1 MDLKTI
7 FYFLLFTCQ
16 MPELPEVETVRIGL
30 NENTLGWLIEGGEVL
45 LPRAIAYPDQP
56 QAFLD
61 ALIGAEFIEWQRRG
75 KYLIAQL
82 SQGHQ
87 LGVHLRMTGS
97 LLWCDRDTAVGKHTR
112 VRLFLKEKGKRKKG
126 KNRGLKE
133 LRFDDQR
140 TFGKLWGVPSN
151 TATES
156 IITGLQKLGLE
167 PFDIEFTPEHLG
179 VKLSRSGRPIK
190 TVLLDQE
197 IVAGIGNIYADE
209 SLFLGKIHPQKAANS
224 LNSEQVKA
232 LHQGIIRSLSDG
244 IAKGGTTFS
253 SFQNVAGLK
262 GNYIDTAWV
271 FRRTGQPCNICGTV
285 ISRIKLGGRSTHFCT
300 QCQSL

>member
-1 MDLKTI
+1 
-7 FYFLLFTCQ
+7 

>member
-1 MDLKTI
+1 
-7 FYFLLFTCQ
+7 

-30 NENTLGWLIEGGEVL
+30 NENTLGWQIEGGEVL
-45 LPRAIAYPDQP
+45 LPRTIAYPELP
-56 QAFLD
+56 EAFL
-61 ALIGAEFIEWQRRG
+61 AAVIGAEFTEWQRRG

-82 SQGHQ
+82 SNNQTQSNQ

-97 LLWCDRDTAVGKHTR
+97 LLWCDRDELVGKHTR
-112 VRLFLKEKGKRKKG
+112 VRLFMKKKG
-126 KNRGLKE
+126 KEKKEGLKE

-140 TFGKLWGVPSN
+140 TFGKMWLVPSDQP
-151 TATES
+151 TES

-167 PFDIEFTPEHLG
+167 PFDPEFTPEHLAA
-179 VKLSRSGRPIK
+179 KLSRTGRPIK

-197 IVAGIGNIYADE
+197 TVAGIGNIYADE
-209 SLFLGKIHPQKAANS
+209 SLFLAKIHPQKAANS

-253 SFQNVAGLK
+253 SFQNIAGIK

-285 ISRIKLGGRSTHFCT
+285 ISRIKLGGRSTHFCS
-300 QCQSL
+300 QCQSV

>member
-1 MDLKTI
+1 
-7 FYFLLFTCQ
+7 

-30 NENTLGWLIEGGEVL
+30 NENTLGWQIEGGEVL
-45 LPRAIAYPDQP
+45 LPRAIAYPDHTE
-56 QAFLD
+56 AFL
-61 ALIGAEFIEWQRRG
+61 AAVTGTEFIEWQRRG

-82 SQGHQ
+82 SQGNQ

-97 LLWCDRDTAVGKHTR
+97 LLWCDRDATVGKHTR
-112 VRLFLKEKGKRKKG
+112 VRLFLKEKEKRKKENKG
-126 KNRGLKE
+126 ENKGDLKE

-140 TFGKLWGVPSN
+140 TFGKIWWVPSGQP
-151 TATES
+151 TES

-167 PFDIEFTPEHLG
+167 PFDSEFTPEHLAA
-179 VKLSRSGRPIK
+179 KLSRSGRPIK

-197 IVAGIGNIYADE
+197 TVAGIGNIYADE
-209 SLFLGKIHPQKAANS
+209 SLFIGKIHPQKAANS
-224 LNSEQVKA
+224 LNLEQVKA
-232 LHQGIIRSLSDG
+232 LHQGILRSLSDG
-244 IAKGGTTFS
+244 IAAGGTTFS

-285 ISRIKLGGRSTHFCT
+285 ISRIKLGGRSTHFCDH
-300 QCQSL
+300 CQNL

>member
-1 MDLKTI
+1 
-7 FYFLLFTCQ
+7 

-30 NENTLGWLIEGGEVL
+30 NENTLGWQIEGGEIL
-45 LPRAIAYPDQP
+45 LPRAIAYPENS

-61 ALIGAEFIEWQRRG
+61 SLIGAEFIEWQRRG
-75 KYLIAQL
+75 KYLIAKL
-82 SQGHQ
+82 SQGNQ

-97 LLWCDRDTAVGKHTR
+97 LLWCDRDETLGKHTR
-112 VRLFLKEKGKRKKG
+112 VRLFLKEKVKG
-126 KNRGLKE
+126 KKEKGLGQRE

-140 TFGKLWGVPSN
+140 TFGKMWWVPSGQP
-151 TATES
+151 TES
-156 IITGLQKLGLE
+156 VITGLQKLGLE
-167 PFDIEFTPEHLG
+167 PFDAAFTPEHLATQ
-179 VKLSRSGRPIK
+179 LSRSGRPIK

-197 IVAGIGNIYADE
+197 TVAGIGNIYADE

-232 LHQGIIRSLSDG
+232 LHQGIIKSLSDG

-271 FRRTGQPCNICGTV
+271 FRRTGQPCNVCGTS
-285 ISRIKLGGRSTHFCT
+285 ISKIKLGGRSTHFCA
-300 QCQSL
+300 QCQIL

>member
-1 MDLKTI
+1 
-7 FYFLLFTCQ
+7 

-30 NENTLGWLIEGGEVL
+30 NENTLGWQIEGGEVL
-45 LPRAIAYPDQP
+45 LPRAIAYPENP

-75 KYLIAQL
+75 KYLIAKL
-82 SQGHQ
+82 SKNQTQSDQ

-97 LLWCDRDTAVGKHTR
+97 LLWCDRDVAVGKHTR
-112 VRLFLKEKGKRKKG
+112 VRLFLKEKGKGKKE
-126 KNRGLKE
+126 KNSVQKE

-140 TFGKLWGVPSN
+140 TFGKVWWVPSDQP
-151 TATES
+151 TES

-167 PFDIEFTPEHLG
+167 PFDLEFTPEHLAH
-179 VKLSRSGRPIK
+179 KLSRSGRPIK

-197 IVAGIGNIYADE
+197 MVAGIGNIYADE

-224 LNSEQVKA
+224 LNLEQIKA

-271 FRRTGQPCNICGTV
+271 FRRTGQPCNVCGTA
-285 ISRIKLGGRSTHFCT
+285 ISRIKLGGRSTHFCA
-300 QCQSL
+300 QCQIA

>member
-1 MDLKTI
+1 
-7 FYFLLFTCQ
+7 

-30 NENTLGWLIEGGEVL
+30 NENTLGCKIEGGEVL
-45 LPRAIAYPDQP
+45 LPRAIAYPDSP
-56 QAFLD
+56 EAFLD
-61 ALIGAEFIEWQRRG
+61 AITGAEFIEWQRRG

-82 SQGHQ
+82 SDGEQ

-97 LLWCDRDTAVGKHTR
+97 LLWCDREQPVGKHTR
-112 VRLFLKEKGKRKKG
+112 VRLFVKEKGKRQKEKG
-126 KNRGLKE
+126 DIQKE

-140 TFGKLWGVPSN
+140 TFGKMWWVPAGQ
-151 TATES
+151 TTES
-156 IITGLQKLGLE
+156 VITGLQNLGME
-167 PFDIEFTPEHLG
+167 PFDPEFTPEYLAA
-179 VKLSRSGRPIK
+179 KLNRTGRPIK

-197 IVAGIGNIYADE
+197 TVAGIGNIYADE

-224 LNSEQVKA
+224 LSLEEVKA

-253 SFQNVAGLK
+253 SFQNVSGLK

-271 FRRTGQPCNICGTV
+271 FRRTGQPCNVCGTS
-285 ISRIKLGGRSTHFCT
+285 ISRIKLGGRSTHFCSI
-300 QCQSL
+300 CQDTPLSVKK

>member
-1 MDLKTI
+1 
-7 FYFLLFTCQ
+7 

-30 NENTLGWLIEGGEVL
+30 NENTLGWEIEGGEVL
-45 LPRAIAYPDQP
+45 LPRAIAYPDQSE
-56 QAFLD
+56 AFLE
-61 ALIGAEFIEWQRRG
+61 AITGAEFLEWQRRG
-75 KYLIAQL
+75 KYLIAKL
-82 SQGHQ
+82 SQGNQ

-97 LLWCDRDTAVGKHTR
+97 LLWCDRNLLVGKHTR
-112 VRLFLKEKGKRKKG
+112 ARLFLKEKGKKKKEKDLG
-126 KNRGLKE
+126 QME

-140 TFGKLWGVPSN
+140 TFGKIWLVPSN
-151 TATES
+151 QPTES

-167 PFDIEFTPEHLG
+167 PFDPEFTPEHLAA
-179 VKLSRSGRPIK
+179 KLSRTGRPIK

-209 SLFLGKIHPQKAANS
+209 SLFLGKIHPQKPANS
-224 LNSEQVKA
+224 LKPAEIKA
-232 LHQGIIRSLSDG
+232 LHYGIIRSLSDG

-285 ISRIKLGGRSTHFCT
+285 ISRIKLGGRSTHFCS
-300 QCQSL
+300 QCQIS

>member
-1 MDLKTI
+1 
-7 FYFLLFTCQ
+7 

-30 NENTLGWLIEGGEVL
+30 NENTLGWQIEGGEVL
-45 LPRAIAYPDQP
+45 LPRAIAYPENSE
-56 QAFLD
+56 AFL
-61 ALIGAEFIEWQRRG
+61 AAVIGAEFSEWQRRG

-82 SQGHQ
+82 SQGDR

-97 LLWCDRDTAVGKHTR
+97 LLWCDRDTTVGKHTR
-112 VRLFLKEKGKRKKG
+112 VRLFLKEKGKGKKEKG
-126 KNRGLKE
+126 KGKQEKKEGLKE

-140 TFGKLWGVPSN
+140 TFGKVWWVPSHQ
-151 TATES
+151 TTES

-167 PFDIEFTPEHLG
+167 PFDPEFTPEHLAA
-179 VKLSRSGRPIK
+179 KFSRTGRPIK

-197 IVAGIGNIYADE
+197 TVAGIGNIYADE

-224 LNSEQVKA
+224 LSLEQVTS
-232 LHQGIIRSLSDG
+232 LRQGIISSLSDG

-271 FRRTGQPCNICGTV
+271 FRRTGQPCNVCGTL
-285 ISRIKLGGRSTHFCT
+285 ISRIKLGGRSTHFCS

>member
-1 MDLKTI
+1 
-7 FYFLLFTCQ
+7 

-30 NENTLGWLIEGGEVL
+30 NENTLGWQIEGGEVL
-45 LPRAIAYPDQP
+45 LPRAIAYPENSGT
-56 QAFLD
+56 FLTSI
-61 ALIGAEFIEWQRRG
+61 IGAEFAEWQRRG
-75 KYLIAQL
+75 KYLIAQF
-82 SQGHQ
+82 SQGDR

-97 LLWCDRDTAVGKHTR
+97 LLWCDRDTTVGKHTR
-112 VRLFLKEKGKRKKG
+112 VRLFLKEKGKGKKE
-126 KNRGLKE
+126 RLKE

-140 TFGKLWGVPSN
+140 TFGKVWWVPSN
-151 TATES
+151 QTNES

-167 PFDIEFTPEHLG
+167 PFDNEFTPEHLAA
-179 VKLSRSGRPIK
+179 KFSRTSRPIK

-197 IVAGIGNIYADE
+197 TVAGIGNIYADE

-224 LNSEQVKA
+224 LSIDQVTA
-232 LHQGIIRSLSDG
+232 LHRGIIHSLSDG

-271 FRRTGQPCNICGTV
+271 FRRTGKPCNICGTT
-285 ISRIKLGGRSTHFCT
+285 ISRIKLGGRSTHFCS
-300 QCQSL
+300 QCQSF

>member
-1 MDLKTI
+1 
-7 FYFLLFTCQ
+7 

-30 NENTLGWLIEGGEVL
+30 NENTLGWQIEGGEVL
-45 LPRAIAYPDQP
+45 LPRVIAYPDQP

-61 ALIGAEFIEWQRRG
+61 ALIGTDFTEWQRRG

-82 SQGHQ
+82 SQGNQ

-97 LLWCDRDTAVGKHTR
+97 LLWCDRDMAVGKHTR
-112 VRLFLKEKGKRKKG
+112 VRLFLKEKGKGEKEKKG
-126 KNRGLKE
+126 GLKE

-140 TFGKLWGVPSN
+140 TFGKLWLVPSHQ
-151 TATES
+151 ATES

-167 PFDIEFTPEHLG
+167 PFDAKFTPEHLAS
-179 VKLSRSGRPIK
+179 KLSRSGRPIK

-197 IVAGIGNIYADE
+197 TVAGIGNIYADE

-224 LNSEQVKA
+224 LNSEQIKA

-271 FRRTGQPCNICGTV
+271 FRRTGQPCNVCGTV
-285 ISRIKLGGRSTHFCT
+285 ISRIKLGGRSTHFCAN
-300 QCQSL
+300 CQSL

>member
-1 MDLKTI
+1 
-7 FYFLLFTCQ
+7 

-30 NENTLGWLIEGGEVL
+30 NENTLGWQIEGGEVL
-45 LPRAIAYPDQP
+45 LPRAIAYPENP

-61 ALIGAEFIEWQRRG
+61 ALMGSEFIEWQRRG
-75 KYLIAQL
+75 KYLIAKL
-82 SQGHQ
+82 SQGNQ

-97 LLWCDRDTAVGKHTR
+97 LLWCDRDTTVGKHTR
-112 VRLFLKEKGKRKKG
+112 VRLFLKEKGNRKKE
-126 KNRGLKE
+126 KNSSQKE

-140 TFGKLWGVPSN
+140 TFGKVWWVPPSHSP
-151 TATES
+151 ES

-167 PFDIEFTPEHLG
+167 PFDSEFTPEHLAA
-179 VKLSRSGRPIK
+179 KLSRSSRPIK

-197 IVAGIGNIYADE
+197 TVAGIGNIYADE
-209 SLFLGKIHPQKAANS
+209 SLFLGKIHPQKVANS
-224 LNSEQVKA
+224 LSLEQVKS
-232 LHQGIIRSLSDG
+232 LHQGITRSLSDG

-271 FRRTGQPCNICGTV
+271 FRRTGQPCNVCGTV
-285 ISRIKLGGRSTHFCT
+285 ISRIKLGGRSTHFCS

>member
-1 MDLKTI
+1 
-7 FYFLLFTCQ
+7 

-30 NENTLGWLIEGGEVL
+30 NENTLGWQIEGGEVL
-45 LPRAIAYPDQP
+45 LPRAIAYPENSEN
-56 QAFLD
+56 FL
-61 ALIGAEFIEWQRRG
+61 ASAIGAEFIEWQRRG
-75 KYLIAQL
+75 KYLIAKL
-82 SQGHQ
+82 SQGNQ

-97 LLWCDRDTAVGKHTR
+97 LLWCDRDTTVGKHTR
-112 VRLFLKEKGKRKKG
+112 VRLFLKKKGKGEKGKNG
-126 KNRGLKE
+126 GLKE

-140 TFGKLWGVPSN
+140 TFGKVWWVPSN
-151 TATES
+151 QTTES

-167 PFDIEFTPEHLG
+167 PFDPKFTPEYLAA
-179 VKLSRSGRPIK
+179 KFNRTGRPIK

-197 IVAGIGNIYADE
+197 TVAGIGNIYADE

-224 LNSEQVKA
+224 LDLEQITS
-232 LHQGIIRSLSDG
+232 LRQGIIRSLSDG

-271 FRRTGQPCNICGTV
+271 FRRTGQPCNVCGTV
-285 ISRIKLGGRSTHFCT
+285 VSRIKLGGRSTHFCS

>member
-1 MDLKTI
+1 
-7 FYFLLFTCQ
+7 

-30 NENTLGWLIEGGEVL
+30 NENTLGWEIEGGEVL
-45 LPRAIAYPDQP
+45 LPRAIAYPDQSE
-56 QAFLD
+56 AFL
-61 ALIGAEFIEWQRRG
+61 AAVTGAEFIEWQRRG
-75 KYLIAQL
+75 KYLIAKL
-82 SQGHQ
+82 SKGNQ

-97 LLWCDRDTAVGKHTR
+97 LLWCDRNLSVGKHTR
-112 VRLFLKEKGKRKKG
+112 VRLFLKEKGKRKKE
-126 KNRGLKE
+126 KDLSQME

-140 TFGKLWGVPSN
+140 TFGKIWLVPSDQP
-151 TATES
+151 TES

-167 PFDIEFTPEHLG
+167 PFDPEFTPDHLAA
-179 VKLSRSGRPIK
+179 KLSRTGRPIK

-209 SLFLGKIHPQKAANS
+209 SLFLGKIHPQKPANS
-224 LNSEQVKA
+224 LKPLEIKA
-232 LHQGIIRSLSDG
+232 LHHGIIRSLSDG

-285 ISRIKLGGRSTHFCT
+285 ISRIKLGGRSTHFCS
-300 QCQSL
+300 QCQIS

>member
-1 MDLKTI
+1 
-7 FYFLLFTCQ
+7 

-30 NENTLGWLIEGGEVL
+30 NENTLGWQIEGGEVL
-45 LPRAIAYPDQP
+45 LPRAIAYPEEP
-56 QAFLD
+56 QAFLE
-61 ALIGAEFIEWQRRG
+61 ALIGAEFTEWQRRG

-82 SQGHQ
+82 SQGNQ

-97 LLWCDRDTAVGKHTR
+97 LLWCDRDVAVGKHTR
-112 VRLFLKEKGKRKKG
+112 VRLFLKEKGKGKKEKKG
-126 KNRGLKE
+126 ELKE

-156 IITGLQKLGLE
+156 IITGLQKLGME
-167 PFDIEFTPEHLG
+167 PFDAEFTPEHLG
-179 VKLSRSGRPIK
+179 TKLSRSGRPIK

-197 IVAGIGNIYADE
+197 TVAGIGNIYADE

-232 LHQGIIRSLSDG
+232 LYQGIVRSLSDG

-271 FRRTGQPCNICGTV
+271 FRRTGQPCNVCGTL
-285 ISRIKLGGRSTHFCT
+285 ISRIKLGGRSTHFCA
-300 QCQSL
+300 QCQSM

>member
-1 MDLKTI
+1 
-7 FYFLLFTCQ
+7 

-30 NENTLGWLIEGGEVL
+30 NQNTLGWQIEGGEVL
-45 LPRAIAYPDQP
+45 LSRAIAYPEQSET
-56 QAFLD
+56 FL
-61 ALIGAEFIEWQRRG
+61 AAVIGAEFREWQRRG

-82 SQGHQ
+82 SQGDRLGDQ

-97 LLWCDRDTAVGKHTR
+97 LLWCDRDQPVGKHTR
-112 VRLFLKEKGKRKKG
+112 VRLFLKEKGKRKKATG
-126 KNRGLKE
+126 DIKGDIQKE

-140 TFGKLWGVPSN
+140 TFGKMWWVPAGQ
-151 TATES
+151 TTES
-156 IITGLQKLGLE
+156 VITGLQNLGME
-167 PFDIEFTPEHLG
+167 PFDPEFTPEYLAA
-179 VKLSRSGRPIK
+179 KLNRTGRPIK
-190 TVLLDQE
+190 TTLLDQE
-197 IVAGIGNIYADE
+197 TVAGIGNIYADE

-224 LNSEQVKA
+224 LSLVQVKA

-271 FRRTGQPCNICGTV
+271 FRRTGQPCNVCGTV
-285 ISRIKLGGRSTHFCT
+285 ISRIKLGGRSTHFCAK
-300 QCQSL
+300 CQSL

>member
-1 MDLKTI
+1 
-7 FYFLLFTCQ
+7 

-30 NENTLGWLIEGGEVL
+30 NENTLGWQIEGGEVL

-56 QAFLD
+56 EAFLD
-61 ALIGAEFIEWQRRG
+61 ALIGTDFTEWQRRG

-97 LLWCDRDTAVGKHTR
+97 LLWCDRDMAVGKHTR
-112 VRLFLKEKGKRKKG
+112 VRLFLKEKGKGKKEKKG
-126 KNRGLKE
+126 GLKE

-140 TFGKLWGVPSN
+140 TFGKLWWVPSEQ
-151 TATES
+151 AKES

-167 PFDIEFTPEHLG
+167 PFDAEFTPEHLG
-179 VKLSRSGRPIK
+179 ARLSRSGRPIK

-197 IVAGIGNIYADE
+197 TVAGIGNIYADE

-271 FRRTGQPCNICGTV
+271 FRRTGQPCNVCGTV
-285 ISRIKLGGRSTHFCT
+285 ISRIKLGGRSTHFCA

>member
-1 MDLKTI
+1 
-7 FYFLLFTCQ
+7 

-112 VRLFLKEKGKRKKG
+112 VRLFLKEKGKGKKE

>member
-1 MDLKTI
+1 
-7 FYFLLFTCQ
+7 

-30 NENTLGWLIEGGEVL
+30 NQNTLGWQIEGGEVL
-45 LPRAIAYPDQP
+45 LPRAIAYPDLP
-56 QAFLD
+56 EAFL
-61 ALIGAEFIEWQRRG
+61 AAVIGAEFTEWQRRG

-82 SQGHQ
+82 SNNQTQGSQ

-97 LLWCDRDTAVGKHTR
+97 LLWCDRDQPVGKHTR
-112 VRLFLKEKGKRKKG
+112 VRLFVNNAKAKKV
-126 KNRGLKE
+126 KLKE

-140 TFGKLWGVPSN
+140 TFGKMWLVPFDQS
-151 TATES
+151 TES

-167 PFDIEFTPEHLG
+167 PFDPEFTPEHLA
-179 VKLSRSGRPIK
+179 VKLSRTGRPIK

-209 SLFLGKIHPQKAANS
+209 SLFLAKIHPQKTANS
-224 LNSEQVKA
+224 LNSEQIKV

-253 SFQNVAGLK
+253 SFQNIAGIK

-271 FRRTGQPCNICGTV
+271 FRRTGQPCNICGTA

-300 QCQSL
+300 QCQRL